1 MAGAAAETER
11 FLTDNPTDPDL
22 PRLRLE
28 IARDRLAWAARPG
41 EGKMTRQALLTEV
54 ATRFRDARAEL
65 ARVVADFP
73 REKTFQEEAQ
83 WDTAI
88 SYLTEAR
95 VIAAVSPTLA
105 RGQFV
110 RAARE
115 LRQVAVKYADHP
127 RLATI
132 PQLLSEIAG
141 ELEQR
146 RFDDEAILVWNELTI
161 YDPMNPLAQQAGMKI
176 AQTYHLKLKRPLKAA
191 EAYQELNFVR
201 GGNDV
206 ALQNA
211 IFQIGTEL
219 KKDKRWVEALHV
231 LEAFVD
237 SFPRNPQ
244 AGQALTMAGQ
254 IHQANEAWKDA
265 LAAYQRVIEDFKEG
279 QWVQE
284 AKWSIAECRI
294 NLSDWDQ
301 ATQAYREYVAAYPED
316 KAKVPEANRR
326 IEVLKDLKR
335 YQSLVDE
342 KGQRKSFD
350 AQFQIAGI
358 VRQQLANPVKAI
370 IEFRKV
376 YANWPESHLA
386 DDALFEIGSTYLT
399 LGERTKG
406 REALYLVAEK
416 YPTSPLADDALF
428 LAGKSYEEEADQL
441 ATLTRE
447 KTIEVAR
454 QQAQRFAYEQV
465 QENRRNQQGQALERI
480 SGLKAA
486 GKGKAAELEEASQAA
501 GMNAFNDANV
511 LLFARQADQKMEE
524 LSATQLADRQ
534 DKINA
539 ALRKAVEAYTAA
551 SRVPGADKAGDALLQ
566 MATIQDKRLKD
577 SKAALETRLEIVR
590 QFSGTAVAEDASW
603 KIAQYY
609 DREGKNVQAV
619 EAYNAFLRNY
629 RRSPNAGAAQFAV
642 AENHERLGQWV
653 AAMDAYTKYIT
664 NFPDGPLVNKAKDQI
679 NWIKTYRL

>member
-1 MAGAAAETER
+1 M
-11 FLTDNPTDPDL
+11 
-22 PRLRLE
+22 
-28 IARDRLAWAARPG
+28 
-41 EGKMTRQALLTEV
+41 
-54 ATRFRDARAEL
+54 
-65 ARVVADFP
+65 
-73 REKTFQEEAQ
+73 
-83 WDTAI
+83 
-88 SYLTEAR
+88 
-95 VIAAVSPTLA
+95 
-105 RGQFV
+105 
-110 RAARE
+110 
-115 LRQVAVKYADHP
+115 AVKYADHP

>member
-1 MAGAAAETER
+1 M
-11 FLTDNPTDPDL
+11 
-22 PRLRLE
+22 
-28 IARDRLAWAARPG
+28 
-41 EGKMTRQALLTEV
+41 
-54 ATRFRDARAEL
+54 
-65 ARVVADFP
+65 ADFP

-110 RAARE
+110 RAAHE